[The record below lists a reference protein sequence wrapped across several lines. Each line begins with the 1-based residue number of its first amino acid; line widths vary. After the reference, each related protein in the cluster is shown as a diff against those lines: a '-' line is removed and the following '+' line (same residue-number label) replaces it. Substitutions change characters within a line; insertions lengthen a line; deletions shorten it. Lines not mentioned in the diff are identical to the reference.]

1 MDQQFNADVI
11 ERGDLDALTDRID
24 SLCFDAN
31 WAMVVDLRDGCRA
44 ALERGKQ
51 LWPAAAYAEYRLA
64 LDAPGAFA
72 GAVAESPAQ
81 RFSFGPFAEV
91 MASTHTFAELSDH
104 LPPGPTRGS
113 VAQERVARGE
123 DLSALDWL
131 RAEDPFGLP
140 LALMPFESGYSR
152 PVYEPSK
159 CIDDA
164 PDLPAFSAMMR
175 AEPGERLGELDGLD
189 GLGDFAEVID
199 SLRELG
205 STWTSQSNGR
215 IEAVVVDG
223 GASEA
228 VAALGCRSHRLAV
241 ITLPEAL
248 GWMAWTAASGG
259 AHGRR
264 SGMAAGRHAAL
275 WAMLNVCG
283 LADSALEIRD
293 HPLEEFSDVLA
304 ELEFGLFDDGSP
316 PNGWNLR
323 LTITD
328 PYDGI
333 SFAVSATD
341 ARME

>member
-1 MDQQFNADVI
+1 MDEQFNAEAID
-11 ERGDLDALTDRID
+11 RGDLDALTDRID
-24 SLCFDAN
+24 SLCFDSN
-31 WAMVVDLRDGCRA
+31 WAMVVDLRNGCRA

-72 GAVAESPAQ
+72 ASVAESPAQ
-81 RFSFGPFAEV
+81 RFAFGPFAEV
-91 MASTHTFAELSDH
+91 MASAHTFAELSDH

-123 DLSALDWL
+123 DLRAFDWL

-140 LALMPFESGYSR
+140 LALLPFETAYSQ
-152 PVYEPSK
+152 PVYEASK
-159 CIDDA
+159 CVDDA
-164 PDLPAFSAMMR
+164 PDLPAFSAMSR
-175 AEPGERLGELDGLD
+175 AEPGEHVN
-189 GLGDFAEVID
+189 DFADVID
-199 SLRELG
+199 SLRDLG
-205 STWTSQSNGR
+205 STWASQSNGR
-215 IEAVVVDG
+215 IEAVAVRG
-223 GASEA
+223 GASAA
-228 VAALGCRSHRLAV
+228 VAALGCRSHRVAAIPLA
-241 ITLPEAL
+241 EAL
-248 GWMAWTAASGG
+248 AWMAWTAASGG

-283 LADSALEIRD
+283 LADSSLEIRD
-293 HPLEEFSDVLA
+293 HPIDEFADVLT

-333 SFAVSATD
+333 AFAVSATD